1 MIMMMNRHVFSTA
14 LVTGAAASLFSARGV
29 AANSTPAKAS
39 TRRHTFRMMVGALS
53 VSCIRRG
60 KVTRIRRYLGLGAA
74 VLVASMSASY
84 AGPCLD
90 EIGTMEIRIDAK
102 LKAIAAA
109 GPPATAEA
117 MEGPHSPQPTPR
129 SIAGVL
135 ERMGRIRHETVQ
147 AIQQGLAQAR
157 AADTNGD
164 KAACEQALAEVQRN
178 LGQ

>member
-1 MIMMMNRHVFSTA
+1 MMMNRHVFSTA
-14 LVTGAAASLFSARGV
+14 LVTGAAASLISARGV

-39 TRRHTFRMMVGALS
+39 TRRHTFCMMVGALS
-53 VSCIRRG
+53 VSCIRGGR
-60 KVTRIRRYLGLGAA
+60 VMRIRRYLGLCAA

-90 EIGTMEIRIDAK
+90 EIGTMEARIDAR

-117 MEGPHSPQPTPR
+117 MEGPNSPQPTPR

-135 ERMGRIRHETVQ
+135 ERMGEIRPETVQ
-147 AIQQGLAQAR
+147 AIQQGMARAR
-157 AADTNGD
+157 AADTNSD